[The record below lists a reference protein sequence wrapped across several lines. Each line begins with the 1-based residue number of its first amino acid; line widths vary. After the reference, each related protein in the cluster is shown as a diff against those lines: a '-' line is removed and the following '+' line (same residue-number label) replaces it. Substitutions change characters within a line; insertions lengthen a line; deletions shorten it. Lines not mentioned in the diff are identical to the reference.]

1 MFGVKWQCGAGANNH
16 NFRFGAVYLVLSSQ
30 SFAAA
35 YRPD

>member
-1 MFGVKWQCGAGANNH
+1 MWGRANNH